1 MKRATIG
8 HAGRH
13 ARRDCR
19 GGRASLAAIVAN
31 GFAPG
36 CLGVIRRCEGAIQ
49 EVTAGPDGA
58 ADELAANANDAA
70 TARIDRACK
79 THGNQEHPRQPAGTS
94 SATGSVCST
103 SRNASAP
110 SDGTWTD
117 DVSASRHA
125 AG

>member
-36 CLGVIRRCEGAIQ
+36 CPGVIRRCEGAIQ

-58 ADELAANANDAA
+58 ADELAADANDAA
-70 TARIDRACK
+70 TARI
-79 THGNQEHPRQPAGTS
+79 EPRLQNARKPGTS
-94 SATGSVCST
+94 PSARRHQQRDRQRMQHVAQRERALG
-103 SRNASAP
+103 RHM
-110 SDGTWTD
+110 DG
-117 DVSASRHA
+117 
-125 AG
+125 